1 LRSLEKEASIMNL
14 ILKLIFILLVSLW
27 TNNMSAQLSTVNASS
42 ACNCDGTM
50 TYNLQPSAAASFQLL
65 LPNGSLQ
72 GSSIENDGNVTFSNL
87 CPGVYQLIATYTGG
101 PTTILV
107 QINANG
113 APVGGANSFT
123 ICSTS
128 APSNLSNQITGF
140 IAGGIWHRP
149 NGATFSG
156 NYNPLIETG
165 GLYYYELNI
174 GGCDITTG
182 VFVSEIQNAN
192 PGNSTTYLICE
203 NYNEFFLT
211 DFLAGTPDYGGQ
223 WFDSNA
229 QPMDGFF
236 DPATM
241 DTETFTYMLNTVPG
255 CPAVFSTLTV
265 DENLI
270 PNAGVTSSILVCPN
284 AQPFSMTE
292 QLLGTPDQNGF
303 WFNNINQP
311 ANNIF
316 DPAVDLP
323 GTYRY
328 FVGAFIPCPN
338 QEAFLTIE
346 FTNTNPSGSSGSLNI
361 CANGASVNMIDY
373 LGGTPAPGGFWTNP
387 QGQITDNLFNPLSEN
402 PGTYSYYYPNVG
414 CSSQS
419 TPLTI
424 TETSPPNAGV
434 DATINLCQN
443 ANPIDLDNYLS
454 GAQTTGYY
462 TNSAGTTIPDQYSIA
477 QAGTTVLT
485 YTVAST
491 VCPNDQSVLTINI
504 GSPPPAPTPI
514 TLNFCS
520 TDSDENLDLY
530 YPTIPNQLWTNSAGV
545 PVTTVFD
552 PTIGSQNYTIT
563 SLSSNTCPSPTAV
576 VSMIVDQPTFSNT
589 IVDYSV
595 CESLNQIDLETI
607 LPQLNY
613 AGGTW
618 LNDEQSIITSIISN
632 LTPSFEAYTFI
643 SPEVGEC
650 ASSELTIQLQI
661 DESVYAGNDNSA
673 SLCIS
678 DNGVDLN
685 SLLSISSNPLGEWMY
700 NNNFQ
705 VSSNFDPSSSSAGL
719 YYYQLPA
726 NGACPGD
733 EAIISMFVD
742 PGFPVEA
749 GTAVAACAGSA
760 PVQIGD
766 NPNPNRTYLWTP
778 AYNLSENT
786 VANPIVSFT
795 NSTPNP
801 IDIEYLVQ
809 VSNGVCTGIDSV
821 TVTINPIPLVSA
833 ADEIGVCSGESVF
846 LSANGGTTYQW
857 SPAALF
863 VDPTSPT
870 QEFTPLN
877 SEQIYFDAQNIY
889 GCTNTDS
896 VNIIVHPL
904 PFIDFEIESI
914 ESCSPYQLTLEIGAL
929 SENIS
934 DYNWY
939 LGNQQISNNAFVN
952 HIISTPG
959 VYDLSFTGISE
970 FGCISEWEEEDI
982 ITIYPPPFANFTYN
996 PVYVST
1002 IDNEVIFEN
1011 LSIEG
1016 SEYSWDFGT
1025 GDNSNEFSPVYSFP
1039 NENAGI
1045 YMTCLEVLSEFGCRD
1060 TTCRQIVL
1068 ENEYVFFAPTAFTP
1082 NSDGLNDVF
1091 KPIFQGFEDSTYELQ
1106 IFDRWGTKIFETND
1120 VNEVWV
1126 GDVRNGSTYAEN
1138 GSYSWKVKIKVELI
1152 ADYQE
1157 YSGHVMLVR

>member
-1 LRSLEKEASIMNL
+1 MNL
-14 ILKLIFILLVSLW
+14 FFKLIFVILVSLW
-27 TNNMSAQLSTVNASS
+27 TNTMMAQLSTVNASS
-42 ACNCDGTM
+42 SCNCDGSL
-50 TYNLQPSAAASFQLL
+50 TYNLQPSAAATFQLL
-65 LPNGSLQ
+65 LPNGTLQ
-72 GSSIENDGNVTFSNL
+72 ATSIENDGNVTFSNL
-87 CPGVYQLIATYTGG
+87 CPGVYQLVANYTGG
-101 PTTILV
+101 PTNVLV

-113 APVGGANSFT
+113 ASVGGANNFT

-140 IAGGIWHRP
+140 VAGGIWHRP
-149 NGATFSG
+149 NGTTFTG
-156 NYNPLIETG
+156 NYNPLVETG

-174 GGCDITTG
+174 GGCSVSTG

-223 WFDSNA
+223 WFNGNA

-265 DENLI
+265 DENII
-270 PNAGVTSSILVCPN
+270 PDAGVTTSILVCPN
-284 AQPFSMTE
+284 AQPFSMSS
-292 QLLGTPDQNGF
+292 QLMGTPDQNGL
-303 WFNNINQP
+303 WFNNINQSTDD
-311 ANNIF
+311 IF

-338 QEAFLTIE
+338 QEAYLTID
-346 FTNTNPSGSSGSLNI
+346 FTNTNPSGSAGSLNI
-361 CANGASVNMIDY
+361 CANGATASMIDY
-373 LGGTPAPGGFWTNP
+373 LGGNPAPGGFWTNP
-387 QGQITDNLFNPLSEN
+387 QGQITDDAFNPLLEN

-434 DATINLCQN
+434 DVTINLCQN

-454 GAQTTGYY
+454 GAQTVGYY
-462 TNSAGTTIPDQYSIA
+462 TNSAGNIISDQYSIA
-477 QAGTTVLT
+477 QTGTSTLT
-485 YTVAST
+485 YTIAST

-504 GSPPPAPTPI
+504 GSPPPAPIPQ

-520 TDSDENLDLY
+520 TDSDENLSLY
-530 YPTIPNQLWTNSAGV
+530 YPTIPNQLWTNSSGATV
-545 PVTTVFD
+545 NTVFD
-552 PTIGSQNYTIT
+552 PSIGPQVYTIT
-563 SLSSNTCPSPTAV
+563 SLSSNTCPSSTA
-576 VSMIVDQPTFSNT
+576 SMILNVDQPVFTNT
-589 IVDYSV
+589 NISHSI
-595 CESLNQIDLETI
+595 CESANQIDLETI
-607 LPQLNY
+607 LPLLDY
-613 AGGTW
+613 SGGTW
-618 LNDEQSIITSIISN
+618 FNDQQDIINSTINNI
-632 LTPSFEAYTFI
+632 TTGAETYIFI

-650 ASSELTIQLQI
+650 ASSELTVQLQV
-661 DESVYAGNDNSA
+661 DESVNAGDDNSA

-678 DNGVDLN
+678 DAGIDLN
-685 SLLSISSNPLGEWMY
+685 SLLSISPSALGVWMY

-705 VSSNFDPSSSSAGL
+705 VSSSFDPSSSSSGF
-719 YYYQLPA
+719 YNYQLPS
-726 NGACPGD
+726 NGVCPGD
-733 EAIISMFVD
+733 AAIISMFVD

-749 GTAVAACAGSA
+749 GVAVAACAGSV

-766 NPNPNRTYLWTP
+766 NPNPNRTYLWSP
-778 AYNLSENT
+778 SYNLSENT
-786 VANPIVSFT
+786 IANPLVSFA

-801 IDIEYLVQ
+801 IEIEYFVE
-809 VSNGVCTGIDSV
+809 VSNGTCTGIDSV

-833 ADEIGVCSGESVF
+833 DDEEGVCLGENIV

-857 SPAALF
+857 SPASLF
-863 VDPTSPT
+863 NDPTSSTQDFIPT
-870 QEFTPLN
+870 T
-877 SEQIYFDAQNIY
+877 SEQVYFEAQNIY
-889 GCTNTDS
+889 GCSNTDS

-904 PFIDFEIESI
+904 PFIDFETENI
-914 ESCSPYQLTLEIGAL
+914 ESCTPYQLILELGAL

-939 LGNQQISNNAFVN
+939 LDNQQISNSAFVD

-970 FGCISEWEEEDI
+970 FGCISEWAEDNV
-982 ITIYPPPFANFTYN
+982 ITIYPAPFANFTYN
-996 PVYVST
+996 PAYVST

-1011 LSIEG
+1011 LSVEG

-1025 GDNSNEFSPVYSFP
+1025 GDSSNEFSPIYSFP
-1039 NENAGI
+1039 NEQAGI

-1060 TTCRQIVL
+1060 TTCRQVVL

-1082 NSDGLNDVF
+1082 NNDGLNDVF
-1091 KPIFQGFEDSTYELQ
+1091 KPIFQGFENSTYELQ

-1120 VNEVWV
+1120 TNEVWL
-1126 GDVRNGSTYAEN
+1126 GDVRGGSTYAEN

-1152 ADYQE
+1152 ADYHE
-1157 YSGHVMLVR
+1157 YNGHVVLVR